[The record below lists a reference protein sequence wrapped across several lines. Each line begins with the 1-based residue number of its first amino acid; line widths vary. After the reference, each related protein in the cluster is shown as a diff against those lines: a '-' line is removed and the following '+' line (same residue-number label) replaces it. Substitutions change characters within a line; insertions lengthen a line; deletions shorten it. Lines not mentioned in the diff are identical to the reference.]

1 MKGFKKVLL
10 AALAVM
16 LVLSMS
22 FAAVFAA
29 ESEQKT
35 FVATANG
42 KEGGSQLSVTFS
54 IEGLSANCQRADKVT
69 GIGDHIKV
77 NGVLVSEA
85 EESDP
90 ASQVQIHQRSNMFW
104 IYGYTFQKGD
114 TVEFLAGMGFVKA
127 GEGDAVCEADSPK
140 IDATLAEDYK
150 VIMALDGNWAVLP
163 ADGAIKISGL
173 EPLVAI
179 EENLK
184 DYASKQ
190 LTLKFESLFSGDV
203 LNDLQKDA
211 DVAGKIKFG
220 GKTVTEINAA
230 NTLENKLSQPVD
242 AIRIDSTGS
251 ALVFTIDDRAEVN
264 GEEVLA
270 DLTTFSADVMTTP
283 SGLELKEA
291 YTRTYYATYDYW
303 VTTVSPAI
311 PAEGDK
317 VLHFKKLGNDW
328 SIGGDATNKSISFEF
343 YEDICDET
351 NNSGQAN
358 NANFY
363 ASLPRWIL
371 SNATGRTVESV
382 DKAVSSGAYEA
393 ALTKILVDGQDIR
406 SIQAG
411 IEGEAAKSTAVM
423 LHYNKNRADIYI
435 PAALIAL
442 DEDHV
447 ITIKAGM
454 VFPTGYYVEQ
464 DMVFTYS
471 AATQKL
477 STTSVTDIT
486 LNKTEGTLAVGDTET
501 LVATIAPAGATN
513 KMVEWSS
520 SDESV
525 ATVDENGKVTALKA
539 GTATIT
545 AKALDGDKTATFTL
559 TVKEAATS
567 VTLNKTAIELSVGAS
582 ETLTATI
589 APSGADDAVEWTTS
603 DESVA
608 TVDENGKVTA
618 VKAGTATIT
627 VTTKNGKTAMCT
639 VTVKAEKKEEPAS
652 CGCGSAVAATAS
664 ALGALLVAG
673 AVVVLFRKK

>member
-639 VTVKAEKKEEPAS
+639 VTVKAEEKEEPAS